1 MVDLKPPASHSDSTN
16 SDHSPIARLT
26 PGARRFQTFPPS
38 FDRGGLVVLATQP
51 KDSAMP
57 ARSLALALLLLLF
70 VMPAGVDAEP
80 AGETVMLQLP
90 PTMSPEAVRG
100 LIADLAAKGARPA
113 EQPADPPPVPARL

>member
-1 MVDLKPPASHSDSTN
+1 M
-16 SDHSPIARLT
+16 
-26 PGARRFQTFPPS
+26 RRFRTFPPS

-51 KDSAMP
+51 KYSAMP

-70 VMPAGVDAEP
+70 VMPAWVDAEP